1 MDIYADVVIV
11 GTGVGGLFA
20 ALNIE
25 PHKKVEL
32 ITKSGRK
39 WCFRAI

>member
-1 MDIYADVVIV
+1 MDIYTDVVIV

-25 PHKKVEL
+25 PHKRL
-32 ITKSGRK
+32 
-39 WCFRAI
+39 C